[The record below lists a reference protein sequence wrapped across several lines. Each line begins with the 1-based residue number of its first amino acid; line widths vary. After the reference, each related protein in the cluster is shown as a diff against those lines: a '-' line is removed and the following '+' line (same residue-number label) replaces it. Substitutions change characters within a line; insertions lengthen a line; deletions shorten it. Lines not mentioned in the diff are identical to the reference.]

1 MDNLPAE
8 ILLCIA
14 ECSTTL
20 PELLKYR
27 RISRRFKQVVDDNC
41 KPHAFYLLHQR
52 PCPVAVDDA
61 LLAIRLKRIPW
72 ESCCHYDHVRGD
84 YSFYPSKDFFEAVQN
99 ETEVPPGCP
108 SIPAATW
115 FQEVEAVMDL
125 YLLVLA
131 YMSTGK
137 HCHLNFQQTYPGGY
151 DLDQIDSPDEWPKP
165 QTEAIIRSHF
175 RLFVFTTV
183 YAPRVF
189 VEPLANISAIINN
202 TSTPKW
208 STTHQHW
215 ISLSMQGTAKYP
227 VFEMFG
233 LPLEERTTDPLFDG
247 FFEWLYAQS
256 EPREFLV
263 LPDGFQDP
271 AGDHPNDRLVR
282 TFPGEERHQV
292 ALMQL
297 WKVHKIMDDR
307 NCDNKPARGYHIAS
321 QFNPIQPGLT
331 DQATVYRQP
340 LQISIWSEP
349 QLIINNWTEGDD
361 FSLVLEVP
369 KGTRNDHINRFVQ
382 LEMGCSGEYNSFDR
396 IFGTELKNRFGLE
409 YIPQK
414 ASFLDIDYGV
424 LDPRPELKEWV

>member
-1 MDNLPAE
+1 MDSLPAE

-27 RISRRFKQVVDDNC
+27 RISRRFKQVVDTKC
-41 KPHAFYLLHQR
+41 KPHALYLLR
-52 PCPVAVDDA
+52 RKSIPIEVDDA

-72 ESCCHYDHVRGD
+72 ESCCHYDHARGD
-84 YSFYPSKDFFEAVQN
+84 YSFYPSKDFFEAVLN

-115 FQEVEAVMDL
+115 LQEVEAVMDL

-131 YMSTGK
+131 YMSTGQ
-137 HCHLNFQQTYPGGY
+137 HCSLNIQQHYLGGY
-151 DLDQIDSPDEWPKP
+151 YLEQIDSPYEWPKP
-165 QTEAIIRSHF
+165 QTEAMIRSHF

-189 VEPLANISAIINN
+189 VEPLASISAIMDN
-202 TSTPKW
+202 TPIPDVTAI
-208 STTHQHW
+208 TEHRVA
-215 ISLSMQGTAKYP
+215 LLMEEMAKYP
-227 VFEMFG
+227 VFQKLQ
-233 LPLEERTTDPLFDG
+233 LPLEDRTTHPLLDG
-247 FFEWLYAQS
+247 FFEWLYAQP

-271 AGDHPNDRLVR
+271 ASGHPGDRLIR

-297 WKVHKIMDDR
+297 WKIHQIMDDR
-307 NCDNKPARGYHIAS
+307 ECGNEPTPEYHVAS

-331 DQATVYRQP
+331 DPATAYRRP

-349 QLIINNWTEGDD
+349 QLIIESWTEDTAC
-361 FSLVLEVP
+361 SVVLEVP
-369 KGTRNDHINRFVQ
+369 GETRKDHIKRFV
-382 LEMGCSGEYNSFDR
+382 LLKMNYSGGFNAFSRVFE
-396 IFGTELKNRFGLE
+396 TELKNRFGLR
-409 YIPQK
+409 YVPQEVT
-414 ASFLDIDYGV
+414 SLDIDYGV
-424 LDPRPELKEWV
+424 LDPRPELEEWE